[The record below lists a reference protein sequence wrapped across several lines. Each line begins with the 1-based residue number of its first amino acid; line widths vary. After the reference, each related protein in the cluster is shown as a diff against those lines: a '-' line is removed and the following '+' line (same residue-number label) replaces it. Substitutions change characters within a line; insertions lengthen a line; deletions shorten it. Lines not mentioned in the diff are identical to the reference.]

1 LRKLFFYPAYF
12 LPWFLVLSFYL
23 VFKLPIL
30 PKFLYLLFLGGLGF
44 FFRRSYIP
52 YQDTVKSDG
61 EIFLAPVFGQ
71 IRSIRKRPNAETEI
85 RISVSTWAP
94 KGLYL
99 PTSGEV
105 SYLKANKGRK
115 ISRKAQEIDFYG
127 SFDEVAH
134 TDLRFTSKNLRQT
147 LLRFVDATAGIRPTI
162 WLKSGDRGRG
172 GACFGYYPFGG
183 TLIIYLPSESDILVF
198 EKEKVHPGLTVIAAI
213 KG

>member
-1 LRKLFFYPAYF
+1 MRKFFFYPAYF
-12 LPWFLVLSFYL
+12 MPWFFVVSVYL
-23 VFKLPIL
+23 LFKLPIL
-30 PKFLYLLFLGGLGF
+30 PKFLYFCFLFGLGY

-61 EIFLAPVFGQ
+61 EIFLSPVFGQ
-71 IRSIRKRPNAETEI
+71 VCSIRKRVNAETEI
-85 RISVSTWAP
+85 RIAMPTFSP

-115 ISRKAQEIDFYG
+115 IARNSDEKDFYG

-147 LLRFVDATAGIRPTI
+147 LLRFVDSTMGIRPTI

-198 EKEKVHPGLTVIAAI
+198 EKERVVPGLTVIAAI